1 MQPATVLALCTVA
14 IAAPMPNPQR
24 LVPLIDINANNNK
37 LDFPINV
44 LGLQT
49 HDVSAANGNLSPGQ
63 ASAPAAA
70 AAPPAA
76 VPAAAAPAAPA
87 PAAQAPATTTTTTTD
102 TPKGNSA
109 NGNTL
114 NFPINVLGAQT
125 HDISAFNGNL
135 SPNRGPAA
143 AAAPAPP
150 QAANAQ
156 GGAPAAA
163 AAAPQVANAQGAPAA
178 AAAAPQAANVQG
190 VAAVAAVAPQAANNA
205 QGGLNTTSYV
215 IPATAATVAA
225 VAAPQNGLVGALS
238 GMTSALYALAG
249 AITDASRL
257 RIAARITRGVIC
269 VLTRWFSSRL
279 ASGSDPRAQ
288 AAAHSSR
295 SST

>member
-1 MQPATVLALCTVA
+1 MLPVTVLALCTIA
-14 IAAPMPNPQR
+14 MAAPMPNPQR

-70 AAPPAA
+70 AS
-76 VPAAAAPAAPA
+76 PA
-87 PAAQAPATTTTTTTD
+87 PAAQAPATTTNTGSPD
-102 TPKGNSA
+102 GKGV

-143 AAAPAPP
+143 AAAPP

-156 GGAPAAA
+156 GAPA
-163 AAAPQVANAQGAPAA
+163 P
-178 AAAAPQAANVQG
+178 AAAPQAANVQG
-190 VAAVAAVAPQAANNA
+190 VPVAAVAPQAANVQGVPVAAVAPQAVNA
-205 QGGLNTTSYV
+205 QGALNNASYV
-215 IPATAATVAA
+215 IPTTATTVAA
-225 VAAPQNGLVGALS
+225 VAAPQTGLMGALS

-249 AITDASRL
+249 AITG
-257 RIAARITRGVIC
+257 TMG
-269 VLTRWFSSRL
+269 
-279 ASGSDPRAQ
+279 GQ
-288 AAAHSSR
+288 A
-295 SST
+295 

>member
-14 IAAPMPNPQR
+14 MAAPMPSPQR

-70 AAPPAA
+70 AAS
-76 VPAAAAPAAPA
+76 
-87 PAAQAPATTTTTTTD
+87 PATTTTTTTNTQSPD
-102 TPKGNSA
+102 GKGA

-143 AAAPAPP
+143 AAAPP

-156 GGAPAAA
+156 GVPVAA
-163 AAAPQVANAQGAPAA
+163 VV
-178 AAAAPQAANVQG
+178 PQAANVQG
-190 VAAVAAVAPQAANNA
+190 VPVAAVAPQAANA
-205 QGGLNTTSYV
+205 QGGLNNASYAIPTT
-215 IPATAATVAA
+215 ATTVAA
-225 VAAPQNGLVGALS
+225 VAAPQNGLLGALS

-249 AITDASRL
+249 AITG
-257 RIAARITRGVIC
+257 TMG
-269 VLTRWFSSRL
+269 
-279 ASGSDPRAQ
+279 GQ
-288 AAAHSSR
+288 A
-295 SST
+295 

>member
-1 MQPATVLALCTVA
+1 MLPATVLALCTVA
-14 IAAPMPNPQR
+14 MAAPMPNPQR

-70 AAPPAA
+70 AS
-76 VPAAAAPAAPA
+76 PA
-87 PAAQAPATTTTTTTD
+87 PAAQAPATTTTNTD
-102 TPKGNSA
+102 SPDGKGA

-156 GGAPAAA
+156 GAPA
-163 AAAPQVANAQGAPAA
+163 P
-178 AAAAPQAANVQG
+178 AAAPQAANVQG
-190 VAAVAAVAPQAANNA
+190 VPVAAVAPPQAANA
-205 QGGLNTTSYV
+205 QGALNNASYV
-215 IPATAATVAA
+215 IPTTATTVAA
-225 VAAPQNGLVGALS
+225 VAAPQNGLMGPLS

-249 AITDASRL
+249 AITG
-257 RIAARITRGVIC
+257 TMG
-269 VLTRWFSSRL
+269 
-279 ASGSDPRAQ
+279 GQ
-288 AAAHSSR
+288 A
-295 SST
+295 

>member
-1 MQPATVLALCTVA
+1 MQPATVLALCAVA
-14 IAAPMPNPQR
+14 MAAPMPSPQR

-70 AAPPAA
+70 AAS
-76 VPAAAAPAAPA
+76 PA
-87 PAAQAPATTTTTTTD
+87 PAAQAPATTTTTTTTNTQSPD
-102 TPKGNSA
+102 GKGA

-143 AAAPAPP
+143 AAAPP
-150 QAANAQ
+150 QAAD
-156 GGAPAAA
+156 
-163 AAAPQVANAQGAPAA
+163 AQGAPAP
-178 AAAAPQAANVQG
+178 AAAPQAANVQG
-190 VAAVAAVAPQAANNA
+190 VPVAAVVPQAANVQGVPVAAAVAPQAANA
-205 QGGLNTTSYV
+205 QGGLNNASYAIPTT
-215 IPATAATVAA
+215 ATTVAA
-225 VAAPQNGLVGALS
+225 VAAPQNGLLGALS

-249 AITDASRL
+249 AITG
-257 RIAARITRGVIC
+257 TMG
-269 VLTRWFSSRL
+269 
-279 ASGSDPRAQ
+279 GQ
-288 AAAHSSR
+288 A
-295 SST
+295 

>member
-14 IAAPMPNPQR
+14 MAAPMPSPQR

-63 ASAPAAA
+63 APAPAAA
-70 AAPPAA
+70 AAS
-76 VPAAAAPAAPA
+76 
-87 PAAQAPATTTTTTTD
+87 PATTTTTTTNTQSPD
-102 TPKGNSA
+102 GKGA

-143 AAAPAPP
+143 AAAPPQAANAQGAPAPAAVPQAANVQGVPVAAVVPQAANVQGVPVAAAAP

-156 GGAPAAA
+156 GGL
-163 AAAPQVANAQGAPAA
+163 
-178 AAAAPQAANVQG
+178 
-190 VAAVAAVAPQAANNA
+190 NNA
-205 QGGLNTTSYV
+205 SYAIPTT
-215 IPATAATVAA
+215 ATTVAA
-225 VAAPQNGLVGALS
+225 VAAPQNGLLGALS

-249 AITDASRL
+249 AITGT
-257 RIAARITRGVIC
+257 IG
-269 VLTRWFSSRL
+269 
-279 ASGSDPRAQ
+279 GQ
-288 AAAHSSR
+288 A
-295 SST
+295 